1 MLLGTGSSGL
11 LQANYKNVATH
22 SIYAAGYFQDD
33 WRVTPKLTLNL
44 GLRYDIDFP
53 RTERYNRTNY
63 FDPDR
68 RHSGVAQVIP
78 GITGGLVFVGVN
90 GVPRTQFTARPQ
102 QLGAALRPE
111 LAVPAEDGVAR
122 RVSRYVYGPS
132 QQAAAGTI
140 GTMGFRV
147 DNTWVATI
155 DGITPNDLLRN
166 PYPRGVA
173 PVVGAAKGVLTQFGN
188 SHRSHHAGH
197 RLAVDAAD
205 ERQPAA

>member
-1 MLLGTGSSGL
+1 M
-11 LQANYKNVATH
+11 QANYKNVATQ
-22 SIYAAGYFQDD
+22 SFYVAGYFQDD
-33 WRVTPKLTLNL
+33 WRVTPKLSLSL
-44 GLRYDIDFP
+44 GPALGH
-53 RTERYNRTNY
+53 
-63 FDPDR
+63 
-68 RHSGVAQVIP
+68 RHAAHGALQPHQLSSTRSAATPAAQVIP

-90 GVPRTQFTARPQ
+90 GAAAHAVQRRHQ

-111 LAVPAEDGVAR
+111 LAVRAQDRLRLGYAHIF
-122 RVSRYVYGPS
+122 GPS

-173 PVVGAAKGVLTQFGN
+173 ARRRRRQRRADAVRQP
-188 SHRSHHAGH
+188 HRGHHAGH
-197 RLAVDAAD
+197 RLAA
-205 ERQPAA
+205 